1 MKKIFIENDDGTF
14 IKKYRCPCC
23 KELFNE
29 EYNAKSAYCKECTKR
44 KVYENKAKREKCL

>member
-14 IKKYRCPCC
+14 IKKYRCPFC

-29 EYNAKSAYCKECTKR
+29 EYNTKSAYCKECTKK
-44 KVYENKAKREKCL
+44 KVYENKANRMSNK